1 MIVAV
6 SCRDTFWLI
15 GRSLTVLPTSAESG
29 WHQAENLASLPL
41 GGPLPAANPFRQFI
55 VGYLHAAGIET
66 GYGYFAPNV
75 PGQYKLLF
83 EVHFSDEHVEY
94 DFPGANSAAGGL
106 RVAGLLDQ
114 LGRTEYEPLR
124 KLMLR
129 MLVHAAWRRHPDAIM
144 IRAIFGR
151 ATIPK
156 IAEFKMGAR
165 QTYEFLYAYDFTLKD
180 EKTRKE
186 QE

>member
-1 MIVAV
+1 MTLIPAPAKSPWSQAEAVASV
-6 SCRDTFWLI
+6 PLAAA
-15 GRSLTVLPTSAESG
+15 LPKSNPL
-29 WHQAENLASLPL
+29 HQAIAT
-41 GGPLPAANPFRQFI
+41 
-55 VGYLHAAGIET
+55 YLHVAGIET

-83 EVHFSDEHVEY
+83 EIHFSDGHVEY

-129 MLVHAAWRRHPDAIM
+129 MLVHAVWRRHPEAIM
-144 IRAIFGR
+144 IRAIFGQ
-151 ATIPK
+151 ATIPRVG
-156 IAEFKMGAR
+156 EFKMGAR
-165 QTYEFLYAYDFTLKD
+165 QTYEFLYAYDFTLRGEDPAKE
-180 EKTRKE
+180 EK
-186 QE
+186 